1 MENNKERVVLGVR
14 FQRTGTLH
22 YMDPLSYGFRVG
34 DLVIANSKRGIEIG
48 RVVSIKNEK
57 EIDKNIN
64 IEKII
69 KPATKYDVEKQK
81 THEEN
86 AKIAVKKCKE
96 IANEL
101 GLDMKVIHAEYT
113 FDGTKLIFYFSADDR
128 IDFRELVKRLAIEYK
143 IRIELRQV
151 GPRDE
156 IKMYPNLGMCGKEVC
171 CRTFLPDFESVTIK
185 MAKEQGVQINM
196 SKISGACGRLMCCLK
211 YEQDTYKENLKDLP
225 KQNEIVKYNGEDAKV
240 IGLDILNKKVRL
252 KIGIGEDEKF
262 ETADYTEIKRINNK
276 NKDKDKETISE
287 SDANKEEGG
296 E

>member
-1 MENNKERVVLGVR
+1 MEEKGQEVILGVR
-14 FQRTGTLH
+14 FQKTGTVH
-22 YMDPLSYGFRVG
+22 YMDPLNYGFRIG
-34 DLVIANSKRGIEIG
+34 DLVIANSSRGVEIG
-48 RVVSIKNEK
+48 RVVSIKNKEELEK
-57 EIDKNIN
+57 NVE

-69 KPATKYDVEKQK
+69 KPATKYDVQKQK
-81 THEEN
+81 EHEEN
-86 AKIAVKKCKE
+86 AKEAVLNCKK

-101 GLDMKVIHAEYT
+101 NLNMKIIHAEYT
-113 FDGTKLIFYFSADDR
+113 FDGSKLIFYFSSEDR
-128 IDFRELVKRLAIEYK
+128 VDFRELVKRLAAEYK

-211 YEQDTYKENLKDLP
+211 YEQDTYKENMKDLP
-225 KQNEIVKYNGEDAKV
+225 KHNEIVKYNSEEAKV
-240 IGLDILNKKVRL
+240 IGLDILNKKIRL
-252 KIGIGEDEKF
+252 KIGTGEDEKF
-262 ETADYTEIKRINNK
+262 EVVDYTQIERIKKNNDNSK
-276 NKDKDKETISE
+276 KDVE
-287 SDANKEEGG
+287 EEGG

>member
-1 MENNKERVVLGVR
+1 MENKKEDLILGVR
-14 FQRTGTLH
+14 FQKTGTLH
-22 YMDPLSYGFRVG
+22 YMDPLTYGFRIG
-34 DLVIANSKRGIEIG
+34 DLVIANSKRGTEIG
-48 RVVSIKNEK
+48 RVVSIKNRNEL
-57 EIDKNIN
+57 DKNIE

-69 KPATKYDVEKQK
+69 KPATKYDIEKQK
-81 THEEN
+81 EHEKN
-86 AKIAVKKCKE
+86 AKDAVLKCKK

-101 GLDMKVIHAEYT
+101 ELNMKVIHAEYT
-113 FDGTKLIFYFSADDR
+113 FDGSKLIFYFASEDR
-128 IDFRELVKRLAIEYK
+128 VDFRELVKRLAAEYK
-143 IRIELRQV
+143 LRIELRQV

-185 MAKEQGVQINM
+185 MAKEQGLQINM

-211 YEQDTYKENLKDLP
+211 YEQDAYKENMKDLP
-225 KQNEIVKYNGEDAKV
+225 KHNEMVKLNGEDAKV

-262 ETADYTEIKRINNK
+262 ETVDCTEIERVKKNN
-276 NKDKDKETISE
+276 NSDKKEDKL
-287 SDANKEEGG
+287 NKEKGG

>member
-1 MENNKERVVLGVR
+1 MEEKGQEVILGVR
-14 FQRTGTLH
+14 FQKTGTLH
-22 YMDPLSYGFRVG
+22 YMDPLNYGFRIG
-34 DLVIANSKRGIEIG
+34 DLRGVEIG
-48 RVVSIKNEK
+48 RVVSIKNKEELEK
-57 EIDKNIN
+57 NVE

-69 KPATKYDVEKQK
+69 KPATKYDVQKQK
-81 THEEN
+81 EHEEN
-86 AKIAVKKCKE
+86 AKEAVLNCKK

-101 GLDMKVIHAEYT
+101 NLNMKIIHAEYT
-113 FDGTKLIFYFSADDR
+113 FDGSKLIFYFSSEDR
-128 IDFRELVKRLAIEYK
+128 VDFRELVKRLAAEYK

-211 YEQDTYKENLKDLP
+211 YEQDTYKENMKDLP
-225 KQNEIVKYNGEDAKV
+225 KHNEIVKYNSEEAKV
-240 IGLDILNKKVRL
+240 IGLDILNKKIRL
-252 KIGIGEDEKF
+252 KIGTGEDEKF
-262 ETADYTEIKRINNK
+262 EVVDYTQIERIKKNNDNSK
-276 NKDKDKETISE
+276 KDVE
-287 SDANKEEGG
+287 EEGG

>member
-1 MENNKERVVLGVR
+1 MENKKEDLILGVR
-14 FQRTGTLH
+14 FQKTGTLH
-22 YMDPLSYGFRVG
+22 YMDPLTYGFRIG
-34 DLVIANSKRGIEIG
+34 DLVIANSKRGTEIG
-48 RVVSIKNEK
+48 RVVSIKTRNEL
-57 EIDKNIN
+57 DKNIE

-69 KPATKYDVEKQK
+69 KPATKYDIEKQK
-81 THEEN
+81 EHEKN
-86 AKIAVKKCKE
+86 AKDAVLKCKK

-101 GLDMKVIHAEYT
+101 ELNMKVIHAEYT
-113 FDGTKLIFYFSADDR
+113 FDGSKLIFYFASEDR
-128 IDFRELVKRLAIEYK
+128 VDFRELVKRLAAEYK
-143 IRIELRQV
+143 LRIELRQV

-185 MAKEQGVQINM
+185 MAKEQGLQINM

-211 YEQDTYKENLKDLP
+211 YEQDAYKENMKDLP
-225 KQNEIVKYNGEDAKV
+225 KHNEMVKLNGEDAKV

-262 ETADYTEIKRINNK
+262 ETVDYTEIERVKKNN
-276 NKDKDKETISE
+276 NSDKKEDKQ
-287 SDANKEEGG
+287 NKEKGG

>member
-1 MENNKERVVLGVR
+1 MEEKGQEVILGVR
-14 FQRTGTLH
+14 FQKTGTLN
-22 YMDPLSYGFRVG
+22 YMDPLNYGFRIG
-34 DLVIANSKRGIEIG
+34 DLVIANSSRGVEIG
-48 RVVSIKNEK
+48 RVVSIKNKEELEK
-57 EIDKNIN
+57 NVE

-69 KPATKYDVEKQK
+69 KPATKYDVQKQK
-81 THEEN
+81 EHEEN
-86 AKIAVKKCKE
+86 AKEAVLNCKK

-101 GLDMKVIHAEYT
+101 NLNMKIIHAEYT
-113 FDGTKLIFYFSADDR
+113 FDGSKLIFYFSSEDR
-128 IDFRELVKRLAIEYK
+128 VDFRELVKRLAAEYK

-211 YEQDTYKENLKDLP
+211 YEQDTYKENMKDLP
-225 KQNEIVKYNGEDAKV
+225 KHNEIVKYNSEEAKV
-240 IGLDILNKKVRL
+240 IGLDILNKKIRL
-252 KIGIGEDEKF
+252 KIGTGEDEKF
-262 ETADYTEIKRINNK
+262 EVVDYTQIERIKKNNDNSK
-276 NKDKDKETISE
+276 KDVE
-287 SDANKEEGG
+287 EEGG

>member
-1 MENNKERVVLGVR
+1 MENKREDIILGVR
-14 FQRTGTLH
+14 FQKTGTLH
-22 YMDPLSYGFRVG
+22 YMDPLTYGFRIG
-34 DLVIANSKRGIEIG
+34 DLVIANSKRGTEIG
-48 RVVSIKNEK
+48 RVVSIKNRNEL
-57 EIDKNIN
+57 DKNIE

-81 THEEN
+81 EHEKN
-86 AKIAVKKCKE
+86 AKDAVLKCKK

-101 GLDMKVIHAEYT
+101 KLNMKVIHAEYT
-113 FDGTKLIFYFSADDR
+113 FDGSKLIFYFASEDR
-128 IDFRELVKRLAIEYK
+128 VDFRELVKRLAAEYK
-143 IRIELRQV
+143 LRIELRQV

-185 MAKEQGVQINM
+185 MAKEQGLQINM

-211 YEQDTYKENLKDLP
+211 YEQDAYKENMKDLP
-225 KQNEIVKYNGEDAKV
+225 KHNEMVKLDGEDAKV

-262 ETADYTEIKRINNK
+262 ETVDYTEIERIKKNSNN
-276 NKDKDKETISE
+276 DKKEE
-287 SDANKEEGG
+287 KQGKEEGG